1 VAKAAGVSPAIVS
14 RVIND
19 DQSLRVRPDTRRR
32 VLSAAK
38 ALEYT
43 PNRAARALRLA
54 SSGALCLV
62 AHHVAHPLH
71 GETLRGAQ
79 MRAGRAGYVVLLGD
93 AEELAH
99 NPQSY
104 ENLLAARRV
113 DGLVLHLSGGSS
125 DARLRRLA
133 EARLPTVLINSR
145 MRGRGSVILD
155 DEAAAALAAEH
166 LLELGHTRIGFVSG
180 ITASDRS
187 QRRRRGL
194 EAVLEQHG
202 LELRPDWILDGGWDE
217 PAGHRAVVRL
227 LRRRSRPTAI
237 VVANVLAGIGAL
249 AACRERGVEV
259 PRDLSVVA
267 IHDTWF
273 TDHTNP
279 PLTTVKTPLQE
290 MGAAAV
296 DLLVEMLN
304 GGGRRS
310 IVLREPPAELM
321 LRASTGRPP
330 R

>member
-1 VAKAAGVSPAIVS
+1 VSPAIVS
-14 RVIND
+14 RVINA
-19 DQSLRVRPDTRRR
+19 DQSLRVRPDTRKR

-43 PNRAARALRLA
+43 PNGAARALRLA

-79 MRAGRAGYVVLLGD
+79 MRADRAGYVVLLGD
-93 AEELAH
+93 SEELAH

-113 DGLVLHLSGGSS
+113 DGLVLHLSGGPS
-125 DARLRRLA
+125 DAPLRRLA

-202 LELRPDWILDGGWDE
+202 LKLKPDWILDGGWDE
-217 PAGHRAVVRL
+217 PAGHQAVLRL
-227 LRRRSRPTAI
+227 LRQRSRPTAI

-304 GGGRRS
+304 GGERRS
-310 IVLREPPAELM
+310 IVLREPPPELM